1 MSRKIKPM
9 FIEKN
14 CPSWTSFCLFLEASW
29 SYSEGCLVLRKA
41 IMGKKNFLILHEK
54 SLALLILKG
63 YIVISFYTF
72 FVCETFQL
80 FFSFNFQ

>member
-14 CPSWTSFCLFLEASW
+14 CPSWTSFCLFEASW

-41 IMGKKNFLILHEK
+41 MGKKNFLILHK
-54 SLALLILKG
+54 KALL
-63 YIVISFYTF
+63 
-72 FVCETFQL
+72 
-80 FFSFNFQ
+80 